1 MGDEVFEL
9 VEQVKATGIASIQRV
24 ERQLQQESQRE
35 RPNERLMEALR
46 DEVEETKHNIPI
58 IVGIVMM
65 LAAVMVTVGG
75 NSISVG
81 CDGGITG
88 AIDSLQMTHRMRS
101 QWADWCFKV
110 QRTVNAEFCGA
121 EDSMATA
128 MQPAWQMGFKC
139 MVVEACRCPECWG
152 VSPQAKQR
160 WFRTKQER
168 P

>member
-1 MGDEVFEL
+1 VFEL

-24 ERQLQQESQRE
+24 ERQLQQESQSE
-35 RPNERLMEALR
+35 RPNKRLMEALR

-58 IVGIVMM
+58 IAGIVMM
-65 LAAVMVTVGG
+65 LAAVLVTVGG

-88 AIDSLQMTHRMRS
+88 AIDGLQMTHRMRN

-128 MQPAWQMGFKC
+128 MQPAWQIGFKC
-139 MVVEACRCPECWG
+139 IVVEACKCRVLGSFSSSEAE
-152 VSPQAKQR
+152 VV
-160 WFRTKQER
+160 
-168 P
+168 